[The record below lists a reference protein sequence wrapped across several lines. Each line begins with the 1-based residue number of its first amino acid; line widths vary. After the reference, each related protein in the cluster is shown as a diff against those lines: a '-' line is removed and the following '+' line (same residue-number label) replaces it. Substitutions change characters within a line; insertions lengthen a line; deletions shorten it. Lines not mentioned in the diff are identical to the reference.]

1 MKIKRFFLCALA
13 ISLPL
18 SFGWS
23 AGPARPVTTNKAP
36 IVLNDMGSFMFG
48 GITKTDEDGDTF
60 HGDHGYAQYYIPTES
75 RRYPVIM
82 WHGGGESG
90 KSWETTADGRDG
102 FWQIFTR
109 AHWPVVIIDQPRRG
123 RAGRTDAVVTASAVP
138 TDHKESMAWNTFR
151 IGPWIPPGKAGVF
164 KNSQFPQ
171 DPASVEQFMRWQTP
185 NTGEEPFPDKATRDF
200 MGKTGAQLLHDTGPA
215 VLMTHSFSGQYG
227 WATAMAAPGQVK
239 AIVAFEPGEFAFPD
253 SDAPADIVTK
263 MNFVAKANAPQLV
276 PAGQFTEL
284 TRMPVLVILGDNI
297 TDKESTIFGV
307 ELWRVN
313 KLRAQQFVDTI
324 NRHGGH
330 ATLINLPDIGIHG
343 NTHFAFA
350 DKNNQQIAR
359 LVTDYL
365 HQRGLDMTGP
375 QFTLRD
381 MR

>member
-1 MKIKRFFLCALA
+1 MKTDRFLLCVLA
-13 ISLPL
+13 ISLPMSL
-18 SFGWS
+18 GWS
-23 AGPARPVTTNKAP
+23 AEPARAVAKHNAP

-48 GITKTDEDGDTF
+48 GTTKIDAEGDTF
-60 HGDHGYAQYYIPTES
+60 HGDHGYAQYYIPAES

-109 AHWPVVIIDQPRRG
+109 ARWPVVIIDQPRRG
-123 RAGRTDAVVTASAVP
+123 RAGRTDSVVTVSTVP

-151 IGPWIPPGKAGVF
+151 IGPWTPPGKPSVF
-164 KNSQFPQ
+164 HNSQFPQ
-171 DPASVEQFMRWQTP
+171 EPAAVDQFMRWQTP

-215 VLMTHSFSGQYG
+215 ILMTHSFSGQYG
-227 WATAMAAPGQVK
+227 WATAMAAPEQVK

-253 SDAPADIVTK
+253 DDMPADITTQ
-263 MNFVAKANAPQLV
+263 MDFVARANTPQGV
-276 PAGQFTEL
+276 SANQFAAL
-284 TRMPVLVILGDNI
+284 TRVPILVIIGDNI
-297 TDKESTIFGV
+297 TNKESNIFGV

-330 ATLINLPDIGIHG
+330 ARLINLPDLGIHG

-350 DKNNQQIAR
+350 DKNNQQIAT

-365 HQRGLDMTGP
+365 HQQGLDMTGP

-381 MR
+381 MH